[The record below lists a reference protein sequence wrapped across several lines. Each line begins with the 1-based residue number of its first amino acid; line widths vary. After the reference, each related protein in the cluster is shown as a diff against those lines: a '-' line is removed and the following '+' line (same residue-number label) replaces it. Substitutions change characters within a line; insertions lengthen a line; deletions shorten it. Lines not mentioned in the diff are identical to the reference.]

1 MINSRLNQARLKVS
15 RILGLLVCS
24 VFSMSIATAQPVTAP
39 VATADQIAQVQQD
52 YGKASAP
59 LPDAKLLE
67 VTTKGSDTPS
77 VPASVMR
84 GVGIEKPV
92 TAAAMSFQDIVVTP
106 GVNTIVPAALGH
118 QNRIVTPFDD
128 PEIHSVTE
136 ADIQV
141 QQNVVY
147 VAPQD
152 EKPVTMYINP
162 KGDQS
167 VAISL
172 TLAPQ
177 KIPPVQAT
185 LTVKSPS
192 TGKGAGGVLAGG
204 DADSRR
210 YTGSARKW
218 EQSQPYM
225 DTVRLIM
232 RSLALGKMP
241 TGYTMTSI
249 TAQTKVPL
257 CRQDGLNTSFSRG
270 QWLQGHN
277 FNVFIGVA
285 KNTTS
290 EPVIFDEGKC
300 SHSNLAAVAVWPN
313 NMLEAGEN
321 TEMYVITRVPPAQS
335 VTTERPSLLGGGQ

>member
-1 MINSRLNQARLKVS
+1 MNIRSNEARFKVS
-15 RILGLLVCS
+15 RILGLLVGS
-24 VFSMSIATAQPVTAP
+24 ALSASIAMAQPVVAP

-52 YGKASAP
+52 YNKAGGAAA
-59 LPDAKLLE
+59 DAKMLE
-67 VTTKGSDTPS
+67 VTTKSGDTPS

-92 TAAAMSFQDIVVTP
+92 SAAAMSYQDIVVTP

-118 QNRIVTPFDD
+118 QNRIVTPFED

-192 TGKGAGGVLAGG
+192 AGKAAGGVVAGG

-218 EQSQPYM
+218 EQTQPYM

-249 TAQTKVPL
+249 TVQTKVPV
-257 CRQDGLNTSFSRG
+257 CQQDGLSTSFSRG

-285 KNTTS
+285 KNTTN

-300 SHSNLAAVAVWPN
+300 SHPNLAAVAVWPN
-313 NMLEAGEN
+313 NMLEAGEK
-321 TEMYVITRVPPAQS
+321 TEMYVITRIPPAQT
-335 VTTERPSLLGGGQ
+335 VTTERPSLLGAGQ